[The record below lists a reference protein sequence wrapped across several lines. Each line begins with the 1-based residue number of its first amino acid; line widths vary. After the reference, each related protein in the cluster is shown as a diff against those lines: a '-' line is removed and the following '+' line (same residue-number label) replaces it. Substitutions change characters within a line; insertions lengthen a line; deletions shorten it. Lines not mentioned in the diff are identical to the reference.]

1 MVYTRWAAYA
11 LMVLTLAPIGLA
23 LFYLIRSRRGSIY
36 ATRRSAAKRAAL
48 WLLISVIVLAVALL
62 LLLVPPTVSDFV
74 PVVTPS
80 ATPTATATAAPPPVR
95 TPTPTSTPTAPP
107 AATSTRRPT
116 ATPPPIPTATSGV
129 VLPEDVL
136 TPLPSAVPAPPEA
149 KIELLA
155 LATEKDSNDEP
166 VEPASEFP
174 EGQHPVILFFHY
186 TAMSDGAQVTF
197 AYYRNDALME
207 DCTDTWLWG
216 LAEDRD
222 WGQTGWAA
230 LECNPPEGWEPGSY
244 DIRVF
249 IESRLQGTAQFVIA
263 EP

>member
-1 MVYTRWAAYA
+1 M
-11 LMVLTLAPIGLA
+11 
-23 LFYLIRSRRGSIY
+23 
-36 ATRRSAAKRAAL
+36 KRAARYAVDN
-48 WLLISVIVLAVALL
+48 LLPVIGGEVAEPRALRDD
-62 LLLVPPTVSDFV
+62 LVERMG
-74 PVVTPS
+74 
-80 ATPTATATAAPPPVR
+80 VR
-95 TPTPTSTPTAPP
+95 RGA
-107 AATSTRRPT
+107 R
-116 ATPPPIPTATSGV
+116 
-129 VLPEDVL
+129 L
-136 TPLPSAVPAPPEA
+136 
-149 KIELLA
+149 
-155 LATEKDSNDEP
+155 EP

-249 IESRLQGTAQFVIA
+249 IESRLHAAELAQEIIEELPGIELPPGGDPASSGEA
-263 EP
+263 EGAKIGRYTLLRRIGEGGVGERFPFGQALPHVVMVQRIEPEFEPQRQPLVEICRAVAMPGP